1 MKAEDIVLGSIVV
14 GAVAGLVYW
23 VWRDVQKPPEEPTP
37 EMIQQAFYEYL
48 DRMEFEKQ
56 WLAEDG
62 YC

>member
-1 MKAEDIVLGSIVV
+1 MKAEDILLGGILV

-23 VWRDVQKPPEEPTP
+23 CFKSVNKPPEEPTP

-48 DRMEFEKQ
+48 DRMEFERQ

-62 YC
+62 Y